1 MSMKITDEQ
10 NVSKRRT
17 TKFYMLSKSIGYS
30 LCLGTALLAAPAVG
44 ADGLKIELNKL
55 EEADGAC
62 RAYLLFENKAE
73 SAFQSLKLDLVM
85 FGLDGVITKRLAIEG
100 GPLPKDKTSVKLFE
114 ISGLKC
120 ETIGRILL
128 NDVIN
133 CQDSAGAKM
142 DSCIEM
148 VTASSKNKVPLFK

>member
-1 MSMKITDEQ
+1 MSMTIIDEHF
-10 NVSKRRT
+10 VSKRGAT
-17 TKFYMLSKSIGYS
+17 TCRWWSKSTAYS
-30 LCLGTALLAAPAVG
+30 LVLATAWLTGPAAS
-44 ADGLKIELNKL
+44 ADGLTIELNKL

-62 RAYLLFENKAE
+62 RAYLLFENKAG
-73 SAFQSLKLDLVM
+73 SAFRSLKLDLVM

-120 ETIGRILL
+120 ESIGRILL

-133 CQDSAGAKM
+133 CQDLAGDNKEG
-142 DSCIEM
+142 CIDM
-148 VTASSKNKVPLFK
+148 VVTSSKNTVPLFK

>member
-1 MSMKITDEQ
+1 MKITDEQ
-10 NVSKRRT
+10 
-17 TKFYMLSKSIGYS
+17 YMSTRSAMNFHLLSKSIGY
-30 LCLGTALLAAPAVG
+30 LLFLATALLAAPAAG

-55 EEADGAC
+55 EEADDAC
-62 RAYLLFENKAE
+62 RAYLLFENRTDSE
-73 SAFQSLKLDLVM
+73 FRSLKLDLVM
-85 FGLDGVITKRLAIEG
+85 FGLDEGITKRLAIEG

-133 CQDSAGAKM
+133 CQDSAGEKM
-142 DSCIEM
+142 DGCIEM
-148 VTASSKNKVPLFK
+148 VTTSSKNKVALFK

>member
-1 MSMKITDEQ
+1 MSTRITHK
-10 NVSKRRT
+10 NIASRRT
-17 TKFYMLSKSIGYS
+17 TTNSQSAIKSFACSLLLGAALSAG
-30 LCLGTALLAAPAVG
+30 AATG
-44 ADGLKIELNKL
+44 GEGLTIELNKL

-62 RAYLLFENKAE
+62 RAYLLFENKTA

-100 GPLPKDKTSVKLFE
+100 GPLPQGKTSVKLFE

-133 CQDSAGAKM
+133 CQDSAGDQM
-142 DSCIEM
+142 DGCIEI
-148 VTASSKNKVPLFK
+148 VSTSSKHKVPLFK

>member
-1 MSMKITDEQ
+1 LLAST
-10 NVSKRRT
+10 
-17 TKFYMLSKSIGYS
+17 L
-30 LCLGTALLAAPAVG
+30 LAGTATG

-55 EEADGAC
+55 EEAEGAC
-62 RAYLLFENKAE
+62 RAYLLFENRTE
-73 SAFQSLKLDLVM
+73 SAFRSLKLDLVM
-85 FGLDGVITKRLAIEG
+85 FGQDGVITKRLAIEG

-133 CQDSAGAKM
+133 CQDSAGEEM
-142 DSCIEM
+142 DGCIEM
-148 VTASSKNKVPLFK
+148 VMTSSKNKVPLFK

>member
-1 MSMKITDEQ
+1 MKITDEKY
-10 NVSKRRT
+10 VSKRSA
-17 TKFYMLSKSIGYS
+17 TKFYWLSKSFGYA
-30 LCLGTALLAAPAVG
+30 LVLVPALLVGPAAG
-44 ADGLKIELNKL
+44 AEGLKIELNKL

-62 RAYLLFENKAE
+62 RAYLLFENKTE

-100 GPLPKDKTSVKLFE
+100 GPLPKEKTSVKLFE
-114 ISGLKC
+114 ISGVKC

-133 CQDSAGAKM
+133 CQDSAGGKM
-142 DSCIEM
+142 EGCIDM
-148 VTASSKNKVPLFK
+148 VTTSSKHKVSLFK

>member
-1 MSMKITDEQ
+1 MSTKITDKHHA
-10 NVSKRRT
+10 SKRIAM
-17 TKFYMLSKSIGYS
+17 KLHWSSKSFAYS
-30 LCLGTALLAAPAVG
+30 LLLAAALLAGPAAG
-44 ADGLKIELNKL
+44 AEGLKIELNKL

-62 RAYLLFENKAE
+62 RAYLLFENMTAG
-73 SAFQSLKLDLVM
+73 SFQSLKLDLVM

-114 ISGLKC
+114 IGGLKC

-133 CQDSAGAKM
+133 CQDSAGDKM
-142 DSCIEM
+142 DGCIEI
-148 VTASSKNKVPLFK
+148 VTTSSKHKVPLFK